1 MRHSAFVFGTSFQ
14 GYSLVSD
21 FANYYF
27 MLGIINHIFGY
38 KLDGSRDRE
47 DE

>member
-1 MRHSAFVFGTSFQ
+1 MRRFAFVFGTSSQ

-21 FANYYF
+21 LANYYF
-27 MLGIINHIFGY
+27 MLEIITHTFGY
-38 KLDGSRDRE
+38 ELDGSRDRE

>member
-14 GYSLVSD
+14 GYALVSD
-21 FANYYF
+21 LANYYF
-27 MLGIINHIFGY
+27 MLGTINHIFGY
-38 KLDGSRDRE
+38 ELGGSRDTE

>member
-1 MRHSAFVFGTSFQ
+1 MRQSAFVFGTSFQ

-21 FANYYF
+21 LANYYF
-27 MLGIINHIFGY
+27 MLGTVNHIFGY
-38 KLDGSRDRE
+38 ELDRSRDRE

>member
-1 MRHSAFVFGTSFQ
+1 MRRSAFVLGTSFQ

-21 FANYYF
+21 LANYYF
-27 MLGIINHIFGY
+27 MLGIINHTFGY
-38 KLDGSRDRE
+38 ELDGSRDRE